1 MSLFEN
7 LRKKKG
13 LPSVEQE
20 LKAMAAS
27 RPWAVAGQK

>member
-7 LRKKKG
+7 LRKEKDQLSLEEG
-13 LPSVEQE
+13 LM
-20 LKAMAAS
+20 AMVAS